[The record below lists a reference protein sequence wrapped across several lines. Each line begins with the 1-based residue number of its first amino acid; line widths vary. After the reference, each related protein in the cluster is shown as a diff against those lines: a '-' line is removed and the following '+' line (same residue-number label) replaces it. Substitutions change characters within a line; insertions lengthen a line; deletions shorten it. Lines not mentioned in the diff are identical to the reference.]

1 MTEKRYKTAFYIMT
15 AVVVLL
21 LIFFVGMRIIDT
33 TSENNYDYY
42 SELTNITN
50 KTETETESEET
61 VFHININTASAFELT
76 ALPGIG
82 ETKANAIIE
91 FRNEYGKI
99 TEINDL
105 LNVKG
110 IGETILKQIEP
121 YIIFDD
127 E

>member
-1 MTEKRYKTAFYIMT
+1 MT

-21 LIFFVGMRIIDT
+21 LTFFVGMRVIATRTEKNSEFYSEILNN
-33 TSENNYDYY
+33 TSE
-42 SELTNITN
+42 S
-50 KTETETESEET
+50 KSEEN
-61 VFHININTASAFELT
+61 VIKININTASAFELT

-82 ETKANAIIE
+82 EAKANAIIE
-91 FRNEYGKI
+91 YRNEYGKI
-99 TEINDL
+99 TELSDL

>member
-1 MTEKRYKTAFYIMT
+1 MTEKRYKTAFYLMT

-21 LIFFVGMRIIDT
+21 LLFFISMKMIGNKAGRMDESYSVIIEI
-33 TSENNYDYY
+33 TSVYNDDD
-42 SELTNITN
+42 
-50 KTETETESEET
+50 KTIPI
-61 VFHININTASAFELT
+61 ININTASVFELT

-91 FRNEYGKI
+91 YRNEYGRI
-99 TEINDL
+99 TEISDL

-110 IGETILKQIEP
+110 IGENILKEIEP